1 MEVYSELGY
10 GILEQET
17 GTHKVRV
24 DGDFVD
30 VHTDLVD
37 NLEIYNST
45 VIVRIGA
52 KAASIAPI
60 KMEDKDGGTIIAD
73 DCTVYAGTDE
83 TGANATLSTKDAFL
97 TEGNRYVR
105 LIAGSAVDV
114 GTEVKESETETTIT
128 ADIAAGPKSEKE
140 ASVLIVRFN
149 AAGKFAGLKYQT
161 AVLSGKTWT
170 IEASFAHPQPGDT
183 YKVYVLDGT
192 RYVPMRNAALV
203 HVNNS

>member
-1 MEVYSELGY
+1 M
-10 GILEQET
+10 
-17 GTHKVRV
+17 
-24 DGDFVD
+24 
-30 VHTDLVD
+30 
-37 NLEIYNST
+37 
-45 VIVRIGA
+45 IVRIGA
-52 KAASIAPI
+52 DAKSIAPV
-60 KMEDKDGGTIIAD
+60 KMEDTDGGTIIAD
-73 DCTVYAGTDE
+73 NCTVYAGTDE

-97 TEGNRYVR
+97 TKGSRYVR

-114 GTEVKESETETTIT
+114 GTKVTESDTETTVT

-170 IEASFAHPQPGDT
+170 IEASFANPQPGDT

-203 HVNNS
+203 HLKNS